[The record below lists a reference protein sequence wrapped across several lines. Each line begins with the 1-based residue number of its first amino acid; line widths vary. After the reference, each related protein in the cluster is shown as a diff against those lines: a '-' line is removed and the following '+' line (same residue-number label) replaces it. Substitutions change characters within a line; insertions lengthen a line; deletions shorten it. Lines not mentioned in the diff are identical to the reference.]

1 MVSKYIHLSIVSWG
15 AAKSLGGAPEKQNE
29 KVENYNFSCRW
40 TITNGGKILYL
51 TVTYTILNLIRSSF
65 IFHVLMFIFHAN
77 SKVIE
82 STFSLPAFVLACK
95 NQVISF
101 VQF

>member
-1 MVSKYIHLSIVSWG
+1 MLG

-29 KVENYNFSCRW
+29 KFKNYNFSCRW
-40 TITNGGKILYL
+40 TITNVGKILYH
-51 TVTYTILNLIRSSF
+51 TVTYTILNLIRPSF
-65 IFHVLMFIFHAN
+65 IFHVLMFIFHAH

-82 STFSLPAFVLACK
+82 STFSLPAFVLACE
-95 NQVISF
+95 NQVISS